1 MSALNRGLSNVDILL
16 VMALLAPSVHAQDA
30 ESGGMNLEP
39 WSVEESALPIY
50 PSRASSS
57 GAQGYVDL
65 VFMVGT
71 NGEASDP
78 QVVRS
83 MGHEDFGNTALR
95 ALGKMRFNPATVDGK
110 PVASVGTYRY
120 HYTLEGPRGNPR
132 RFTGLYD
139 AFNKVLAEGDRE
151 AVDEALEALEAVG
164 SSNHREHAYLHF
176 ARFNYA
182 QKYGNALEQMHN
194 LHGALSFAD
203 TAEEP
208 LFMPAAAQQ
217 GLWRALLA
225 LQIQNQFF
233 ADALDTW
240 AIIQA
245 KGDEEAEAS
254 FARPIQA
261 IETVRSNDAEMIIE
275 FSLPESGELWH
286 SLFKRRLYISGGE
299 GEVAKMAL
307 YCDAGHTELQLE
319 RDFDYELPA
328 ALGSCEAQ
336 ISGDPGASFFLVQH

>member
-1 MSALNRGLSNVDILL
+1 
-16 VMALLAPSVHAQDA
+16 
-30 ESGGMNLEP
+30 
-39 WSVEESALPIY
+39 
-50 PSRASSS
+50 
-57 GAQGYVDL
+57 
-65 VFMVGT
+65 MVGAD
-71 NGEASDP
+71 GEAKDP
-78 QVVRS
+78 QVLRS
-83 MGHEDFGNTALR
+83 MGHADFGNTALR
-95 ALGKMRFNPATVDGK
+95 ALGKMRFKPATVDGK
-110 PVASVGTYRY
+110 PVASAGTYRY

-132 RFTGLYD
+132 RFTGLID
-139 AFNKVLAEGDRE
+139 AFAKALAEGDRE
-151 AVDEALEALEAVG
+151 TIDAALAALETVG

-203 TAEEP
+203 TTEEP
-208 LFMPAAAQQ
+208 VFLPAAAQP

-240 AIIQA
+240 AIMQA
-245 KGDEEAEAS
+245 TGDEEAQAS

-261 IETVRSNDAEMIIE
+261 IEMVRSNDAEMIIE

-299 GEVAKMAL
+299 GDVSGMEL
-307 YCDAGHTELQLE
+307 YCDAGHTELKLE

-328 ALGSCEAQ
+328 SLGSCEAR
-336 ISGDPGASFFLVQH
+336 ISGAPGASFFLVQH

>member
-1 MSALNRGLSNVDILL
+1 MNTAKTCVAATILAMSAW
-16 VMALLAPSVHAQDA
+16 VHAADSGSQDIV
-30 ESGGMNLEP
+30 P

-50 PSRASSS
+50 PSRASAS

-65 VFMVGT
+65 VFMVGA

-78 QVVRS
+78 QVLRS
-83 MGHEDFGNTALR
+83 VGHPDFGNTALR
-95 ALGKMRFNPATVDGK
+95 ALGKMRFKPATVNGK

-139 AFNKVLAEGDRE
+139 AFTKVLAEGDRE
-151 AVDEALEALEAVG
+151 AIDAALEALEAVG

-194 LHGALSFAD
+194 LHGALSFAN

-245 KGDEEAEAS
+245 KGDEEAQAS

-261 IETVRSNDAEMIIE
+261 IETVRSNDAETIIE
-275 FSLPESGELWH
+275 FAMPESGELWH

-299 GEVAKMAL
+299 GEVASMEL
-307 YCDAGHTELQLE
+307 YCDRGHTALQLE
-319 RDFDYELPA
+319 RDLDYELPA
-328 ALGSCEAQ
+328 SLGSCEAR
-336 ISGDPGASFFLVQH
+336 ISGAPGASFFLVQH